1 MSAELYKH
9 DFNAWIHSQINL
21 LTQGKVSELDVEH
34 LVEELE
40 EMGKS
45 NLNELE
51 SRYVIL
57 IAHLLK
63 WQFQPDY
70 QGRSWSNS
78 IDEQRIQISR
88 LLRKFPSLKPKL
100 QEAVEDAYPD
110 ALKLAAKETRLD
122 KSIFPVDCPYTHEQ
136 LLDDEFLP

>member
-1 MSAELYKH
+1 MSTELYKH
-9 DFNAWIHSQINL
+9 DFNAWVHSQISL
-21 LTQGKVSELDVEH
+21 LTQGKVSELDIEH

-40 EMGKS
+40 DMGKS

-63 WQFQPDY
+63 WQFQSDY
-70 QGRSWSNS
+70 QGRSWLNS
-78 IDEQRIQISR
+78 IDEQRVQIGR
-88 LLRKFPSLKPKL
+88 LLRKFPSLKPKI

-110 ALKLAAKETRLD
+110 ALKLAVKETRLD
-122 KSIFPVDCPYTHEQ
+122 KSIFPISCPYSNEE
-136 LLDDEFLP
+136 LLDDDFLP